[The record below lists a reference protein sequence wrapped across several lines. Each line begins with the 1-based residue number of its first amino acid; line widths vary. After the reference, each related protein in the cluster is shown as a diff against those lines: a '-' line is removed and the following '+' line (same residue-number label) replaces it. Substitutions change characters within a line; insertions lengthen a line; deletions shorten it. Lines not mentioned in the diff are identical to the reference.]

1 MVIGIRV
8 ILGFTGLAYG
18 YSFGFALVA
27 KRLVVCLCLV
37 RSCGCCCLYFGWVI
51 SRV

>member
-27 KRLVVCLCLV
+27 KRLVCLFMLGSFLWLLLFV
-37 RSCGCCCLYFGWVI
+37 LWLGY
-51 SRV
+51 